1 MQTPPMLVLPIPVI
15 VALVLGALL
24 IRIAISGE
32 RPPFLMALLAA
43 CALQSLIV
51 SLRQHYGI
59 DALLPLQPVT
69 ATFVPPLTWL
79 AFQTASFRPFSLP
92 RDLVHL
98 TAPAFA
104 AFCVIFAP
112 GTLDVVVPGVFVLYG
127 VAILVKLRRSGDD
140 LPLARLEAGRLPARL
155 WGGIGLALIL
165 SALSDALIALAVMTG
180 QSWLPP
186 LIISVFS
193 SAALLAIGLLSVSP
207 SATGEPEPETMAEPP
222 HPSEED
228 AHLVQRLDAL
238 LQSETLYLDPA
249 LTLARLARR
258 LHVPVKQLSS
268 AINLVSGENVSRYI
282 NAHRIHHACRALEDG
297 ANITDAMLSSGFN
310 TKSNF
315 NREFRRITGTTP
327 SEWKPG
333 PADQR

>member
-1 MQTPPMLVLPIPVI
+1 MQTPPMLVLPIPMI

-98 TAPAFA
+98 AVPAFA

-228 AHLVQRLDAL
+228 AHLIQRLDAL

-297 ANITDAMLSSGFN
+297 ANVTDAMLSSGFN

-333 PADQR
+333 PTDQR

>member
-1 MQTPPMLVLPIPVI
+1 MQTPPMLVLPIPMI

-98 TAPAFA
+98 AAPAFA

-258 LHVPVKQLSS
+258 LHVPVKQLSA

-297 ANITDAMLSSGFN
+297 ANVTDAMLSSGFN

-333 PADQR
+333 PAGQR

>member
-1 MQTPPMLVLPIPVI
+1 MQTPPMLVLPIPMI

-92 RDLVHL
+92 RDPVHL
-98 TAPAFA
+98 AAPAFA

-297 ANITDAMLSSGFN
+297 ANVTDAMLSSGFN

-333 PADQR
+333 PAGQR

>member
-1 MQTPPMLVLPIPVI
+1 MQTSFMLVLPIPTI
-15 VALVLGALL
+15 VALVLGAFL

-32 RPPFLMALLAA
+32 RAPFLMALLAA

-59 DALLPLQPVT
+59 GALLPLQPVT

-92 RDLVHL
+92 RDLMHL
-98 TAPAFA
+98 AAPAFA
-104 AFCVIFAP
+104 AFCVVFAP
-112 GTLDVVVPGVFVLYG
+112 GTLDTVVPAIFVLYG
-127 VAILVKLRRSGDD
+127 LAILVKLHRSGDD
-140 LPLARLEAGRLPARL
+140 LPLARLEAGRLPARI

-165 SALSDALIALAVMTG
+165 SALSDALIALAIMTG
-180 QSWLPP
+180 QTGLPP
-186 LIISVFS
+186 VIVSVFS
-193 SAALLAIGLLSVSP
+193 SAALLAIGLLSISP
-207 SATGEPEPETMAEPP
+207 NAMGETEAESPPQSP

-238 LQSETLYLDPA
+238 LQTDTLYLDPA

-258 LHVPVKQLSS
+258 LHVPAKQLSS
-268 AINLVSGENVSRYI
+268 AINLVSGGNVSRYI
-282 NAHRIHHACRALEDG
+282 NRHRIHHACRALEDG
-297 ANITDAMLSSGFN
+297 ANVTEAMLSSGFN

-327 SEWKPG
+327 REWRPEAG
-333 PADQR
+333 NQR

>member
-1 MQTPPMLVLPIPVI
+1 MQTPPMLVLPIPMI
-15 VALVLGALL
+15 IALVLGALL

-98 TAPAFA
+98 AAPAFA

-228 AHLVQRLDAL
+228 AHLIQRLDAL

-297 ANITDAMLSSGFN
+297 ANVTDAMLSSGFN

-333 PADQR
+333 PTDQR

>member
-1 MQTPPMLVLPIPVI
+1 MLVLPIPMI

-59 DALLPLQPVT
+59 DALLPIQPVT

-79 AFQTASFRPFSLP
+79 AFQTGSLRPFALP

-98 TAPAFA
+98 AAPAFA
-104 AFCVIFAP
+104 AFCVVFAP
-112 GTLDVVVPGVFVLYG
+112 GTLDVVVPGVFILYG

-186 LIISVFS
+186 LIVSVFS

-207 SATGEPEPETMAEPP
+207 NATGEPEPETTAEAP

-268 AINLVSGENVSRYI
+268 AINLVSGENVSRHI
-282 NAHRIHHACRALEDG
+282 NAHRIRHACRALAEG
-297 ANITDAMLSSGFN
+297 ANVTDAMLSSGFN

-333 PADQR
+333 SADQR